1 MIVWH
6 SSLFVYIQVYVIDC
20 GKAKLPNFD
29 PQTKLNTL
37 NSEWITLANGSQR
50 KGRAGRTKPGIC
62 YKLYSRGRESTFPP
76 HPIPEI
82 KRTRLEELI
91 LRVKILKLGRVEDF
105 LRKVP
110 EPPDDCTVKISL
122 ELLHELGALDDA
134 ECLTPLGLHLAQLPT
149 DPRTGKLILL
159 GAIFGCLEPMLSIA
173 AALNFK
179 DPFVVPLHQEE
190 NYRKRKKVLGDKLF
204 SDHLLIAKV
213 MRQFRAAQNEGYA
226 TAKAYCIENFL
237 STSTMSMLSNMMDQF
252 CRDLHERQFVTSVS
266 LSDPA
271 ANVNSK
277 NDCLVLAVLCAGLF
291 PNVANVAVPSRNLP
305 KRNSSK
311 SPTSAFKVMTPED
324 GPVLIHPRSINYN
337 TDFAKSTW
345 LCYYDK
351 VKSTSVYLHDC
362 SVVPPLAVLFF
373 GGEQLLGKK
382 NGKINSN
389 GFRFKWDS
397 LALEKTQSL
406 RLCWENYL
414 CHRVSHPGAT
424 DWSPDSMDSALL
436 RAIIQFTTATSVSL
450 DEETGFLMLTKEEAG
465 YSRVW

>member
-1 MIVWH
+1 
-6 SSLFVYIQVYVIDC
+6 
-20 GKAKLPNFD
+20 
-29 PQTKLNTL
+29 
-37 NSEWITLANGSQR
+37 
-50 KGRAGRTKPGIC
+50 
-62 YKLYSRGRESTFPP
+62 
-76 HPIPEI
+76 
-82 KRTRLEELI
+82 
-91 LRVKILKLGRVEDF
+91 
-105 LRKVP
+105 
-110 EPPDDCTVKISL
+110 
-122 ELLHELGALDDA
+122 
-134 ECLTPLGLHLAQLPT
+134 
-149 DPRTGKLILL
+149 
-159 GAIFGCLEPMLSIA
+159 
-173 AALNFK
+173 
-179 DPFVVPLHQEE
+179 VPLHQEE